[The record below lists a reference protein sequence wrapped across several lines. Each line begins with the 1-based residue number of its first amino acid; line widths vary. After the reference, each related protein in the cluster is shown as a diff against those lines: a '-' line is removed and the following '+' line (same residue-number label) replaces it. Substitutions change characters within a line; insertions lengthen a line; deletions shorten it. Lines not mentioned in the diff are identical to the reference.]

1 VPGDFLPKDTVE
13 ATIDSNGVAVLRGV
27 VNTMDE
33 RIGVG
38 QKLAKS
44 PGVTQVIN
52 LLEVVPFTTT
62 GGPSDIPP
70 PPPTPVVP
78 SGATP
83 PSIPLTPP
91 LTRVPDVP
99 RDVEREKVPVLVD
112 SDPLTKR
119 IAAAITRRPAL
130 EGLEIRIANRDGVVT
145 LSGKVPSAFEAMLA
159 FRAAEQTVGVKE
171 VVDRI
176 EFTLPDADAPNPLK
190 TKGRPE
196 DIEPYLL
203 TQVRRQVGDLAH
215 VDQIHLRGDSLEIRG
230 TLARADDSA
239 RVEAMLR
246 SIPLLR
252 GFRIDPAFVSE

>member
-1 VPGDFLPKDTVE
+1 
-13 ATIDSNGVAVLRGV
+13 LRGV

-38 QKLAKS
+38 QKLANS

-52 LLEVVPFTTT
+52 LLEVVPRTTA
-62 GGPSDIPP
+62 GGPTDAPP
-70 PPPTPVVP
+70 PPPTPP
-78 SGATP
+78 T
-83 PSIPLTPP
+83 IPLTPP
-91 LTRVPDVP
+91 VTHVPDAP
-99 RDVEREKVPVLVD
+99 RDIEPEKAPVLVD
-112 SDPLTKR
+112 SDPLSKR
-119 IAAAITRRPAL
+119 ISAAITKRPAL
-130 EGLEIRIANRDGVVT
+130 EGLAIKIVNRDGVVT

-159 FRAAEQTVGVKE
+159 YRAAEQTVGVKE
-171 VVDRI
+171 VIDRM

-203 TQVRRQVGDLAH
+203 AQVRRQVGDLAH
-215 VDQIHLRGDSLEIRG
+215 VDQIRVRGDSLEIRG
-230 TLARADDSA
+230 TLARADDAA

-252 GFRIDPAFVSE
+252 GFRIDPALVAE